1 MYCTASLNASTGL
14 RCSLGVSEMAQA
26 PSNVVPASPVA
37 TGEPEANLEA
47 ILSAEDFM
55 DWKDI
60 KKHPADPDLGVFDK
74 TPDEDKSDPLKH
86 ETIDKETGSQT
97 PATLSA
103 APEATATAAH
113 NEI

>member
-1 MYCTASLNASTGL
+1 MSKTAQ
-14 RCSLGVSEMAQA
+14 V

-37 TGEPEANLEA
+37 TREPEADPKA
-47 ILSAEDFM
+47 IVSAEDFV

-60 KKHPADPDLGVFDK
+60 KKHLADPDLEVFNK
-74 TPDEDKSDPLKH
+74 TPDEDESDPPKH
-86 ETIDKETGSQT
+86 EMIEKETESQT

-113 NEI
+113 DAV